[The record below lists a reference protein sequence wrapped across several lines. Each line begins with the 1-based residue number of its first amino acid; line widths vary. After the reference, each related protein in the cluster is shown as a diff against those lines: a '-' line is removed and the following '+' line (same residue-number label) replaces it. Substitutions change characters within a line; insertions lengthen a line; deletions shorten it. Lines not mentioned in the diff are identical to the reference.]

1 MLLVGGLSLQQRQQL
16 AAPGSAVAVPSG
28 RSSRASTSST
38 TFGKNSSNG
47 GVQSASA
54 ELDSDLLEFDE
65 NFASENHGRNSKNS
79 AFQPRSESS
88 LTSGRIFF
96 NLKKNLGL
104 KIITLNFR
112 RMKWKKVMKNILTAS
127 SWNSLTSSQYY
138 EYFEHFNCAQ

>member
-1 MLLVGGLSLQQRQQL
+1 MISVTYLALNSTTVTMLLVGGLSLQQRQQL
-16 AAPGSAVAVPSG
+16 AAPGSGAAVPSG

-88 LTSGRIFF
+88 LTSGM
-96 NLKKNLGL
+96 KS
-104 KIITLNFR
+104 II
-112 RMKWKKVMKNILTAS
+112 
-127 SWNSLTSSQYY
+127 QY
-138 EYFEHFNCAQ
+138 EKS

>member
-16 AAPGSAVAVPSG
+16 AAPGSAAAVPSG

-88 LTSGRIFF
+88 LTSGRIFL
-96 NLKKNLGL
+96 NL
-104 KIITLNFR
+104 
-112 RMKWKKVMKNILTAS
+112 
-127 SWNSLTSSQYY
+127 
-138 EYFEHFNCAQ
+138 

>member
-1 MLLVGGLSLQQRQQL
+1 MLLVGGLSLQHRQQL

-54 ELDSDLLEFDE
+54 ELDSDLLEFDNE
-65 NFASENHGRNSKNS
+65 NFAASENHGRNSKNS

-88 LTSGRIFF
+88 LTSG
-96 NLKKNLGL
+96 KK
-104 KIITLNFR
+104 
-112 RMKWKKVMKNILTAS
+112 
-127 SWNSLTSSQYY
+127 SLIYI
-138 EYFEHFNCAQ
+138 

>member
-1 MLLVGGLSLQQRQQL
+1 MNLQVLRQLLEIYFNIQIQKRIVVATTICGNTIEEMISVACLALNSTTVIMLLVGGLSLQQRQQL
-16 AAPGSAVAVPSG
+16 AAPGSAAAVPSG

-65 NFASENHGRNSKNS
+65 NFASENHGRNSKSS

-88 LTSGRIFF
+88 LTSG
-96 NLKKNLGL
+96 
-104 KIITLNFR
+104 
-112 RMKWKKVMKNILTAS
+112 MK
-127 SWNSLTSSQYY
+127 SLI
-138 EYFEHFNCAQ
+138 

>member
-65 NFASENHGRNSKNS
+65 NNFASENHGRNSKNS

-88 LTSGRIFF
+88 LTSSRIFF
-96 NLKKNLGL
+96 DL
-104 KIITLNFR
+104 
-112 RMKWKKVMKNILTAS
+112 
-127 SWNSLTSSQYY
+127 
-138 EYFEHFNCAQ
+138 